1 MRSSCFGELHCVIG
15 TRCHVSLGSVVPSVG
30 STSFRK
36 VGGFASL
43 LDGYSWLCCEDFLV
57 MGVDSF

>member
-1 MRSSCFGELHCVIG
+1 M
-15 TRCHVSLGSVVPSVG
+15 SLGLVVPSVG

-43 LDGYSWLCCEDFLV
+43 LDGDSWLCCEDFLV
-57 MGVDSF
+57 MGAGCQISVKLMEVL